1 MEETGGS
8 GRRAK
13 RGQLSWEWGRLGGE
27 LGGRGGC
34 WVGEWPTEQGGREDC
49 WAVRGDGWVGEW
61 TAGWGEGTG
70 GERGRLDR

>member
-27 LGGRGGC
+27 LGGRG
-34 WVGEWPTEQGGREDC
+34 D
-49 WAVRGDGWVGEW
+49 
-61 TAGWGEGTG
+61 AGWES
-70 GERGRLDR
+70 GRLDREGGRIAGQ